1 MDKKITMKIRQ
12 YKKKFAI
19 CKDDNG
25 KVIYK
30 GDIVEVWLPH
40 ETNKGHS
47 SRVYFNML
55 DGAFVKGSP
64 AHSFMDEGGQ
74 NYRKLR
80 DYMNQELVPIYTFG
94 IDESTHT
101 KGYCIKVKSF
111 NKK

>member
-1 MDKKITMKIRQ
+1 MKIRQ

-40 ETNKGHS
+40 ETNKGHI

-55 DGAFVKGSP
+55 DGAFIKGSP
-64 AHSFMDEGGQ
+64 AHSFMNEGRES
-74 NYRKLR
+74 YRKLR
-80 DYMNQELVPIYTFG
+80 DYMNQESVPISTFG
-94 IDESTHT
+94 IDEPTHT